1 MRVRTF
7 MIKEANNLIP
17 TIKNVFDDIFVLK
30 KKVAIMKSEMEFIR
44 EFWDKDLRDSDNPD
58 SERHDK
64 LIIEIEKVYKEIEKN
79 IGNLQKH
86 GCVVKDVDAGLVDF
100 YSVVNNDLVFLCW
113 RYGEK
118 KIEYWHSIDGGF
130 RGRRPITKIDK
141 IE

>member
-44 EFWDKDLRDSDNPD
+44 EFWGKDLRDSDNPD

-64 LIIEIEKVYKEIEKN
+64 LIIEIEKMYKEIEKN